1 MGILYWDRVKTQG
14 LKLPDLHPS
23 FMGSYRLPGRIC
35 GIFDG
40 RTFLELLV
48 SIVFLTYFHF

>member
-1 MGILYWDRVKTQG
+1 MDPSQTAREKSAIFIRRPEVRDR
-14 LKLPDLHPS
+14 
-23 FMGSYRLPGRIC
+23 
-35 GIFDG
+35 IFDG